1 MIFTADEMLNTHG
14 ILLRRCQQVA
24 LAIFTEEAIQFDVT
38 PTQYSALAFI
48 YNEPGIQQN
57 VLGDRIALDR
67 SSVTKCVEGLETRGL
82 IRRQVDQKDKR
93 ARMMYITPD
102 GEAMLKDVSAAARR
116 ARHRIERKLGG
127 SGFSNFIDGLKAFSS
142 ILDETGTSNAVDLQP
157 PRA

>member
-116 ARHRIERKLGG
+116 ARHRIECKLGG

-142 ILDETGTSNAVDLQP
+142 ILDEAGTSNAVDLQP
-157 PRA
+157 PRG

>member
-1 MIFTADEMLNTHG
+1 VIFTADEMLNTHG

-142 ILDETGTSNAVDLQP
+142 ILDEAGTSNAVDLQP
-157 PRA
+157 PRG

>member
-142 ILDETGTSNAVDLQP
+142 ILDEAGTSNAVDLQP
-157 PRA
+157 PRG